1 MFRLLLSEGI
11 GRNIILY
18 IVSCEKE
25 KSAKHDDF
33 IVTISRLL
41 QAELQE
47 VKVSQG
53 GDEKGRS

>member
-1 MFRLLLSEGI
+1 MFRLLLSESI
-11 GRNIILY
+11 GQNIILH

-25 KSAKHDDF
+25 KSAMHDDV
-33 IVTISRLL
+33 IVTISRSL

-53 GDEKGRS
+53 GDEKGTS